1 MIAKL
6 KMSKAIAVKQKVK
19 EEKYNDEWLKSF
31 VGFEDI
37 SEEES
42 KRIVKELEM
51 LAEVVCIH
59 FMNTS

>member
-1 MIAKL
+1 
-6 KMSKAIAVKQKVK
+6 MSKAIAVKQKVK

>member
-1 MIAKL
+1 
-6 KMSKAIAVKQKVK
+6 MSKAIAGKQKVK

-42 KRIVKELEM
+42 NRIVKELEM